1 MPYESEAITR
11 RQRIDP
17 KLKALGWIIEP
28 YVADM
33 DVSQLSNHAV
43 EEYPTANGPA
53 DYALF
58 VHGKLLG
65 IVEAKRLAV
74 GAQNVLE
81 QAKRYS
87 QGVTLSEVGHWNG
100 YRVPFLYSSNGETHW
115 FIDVR
120 DDKATSR
127 QITNLHPPSALE
139 DFVARNRRGA
149 FDWFLNTRIE
159 DIARLRPYQQRA
171 IQSAETAILSGK
183 RSMLLAMATGTGKT
197 YTTAAQIYRL
207 LESRFAKRILFLVDR
222 KALAAQAVREFSSFN
237 TPRGNKFNQEYEVY
251 SQRFQ
256 REDFGEDEA
265 FDPKVLPE
273 QYLTNPNGTQT
284 FIYVCTIQRM
294 AINLFGR
301 SNAFGQA
308 EGEAEPDDD
317 ADTLDIPIHAFDV
330 IIADECHRGYTAQ
343 DDAIWQSTLQHFD
356 AVKIGLTA
364 TPAKH
369 TVAVFG
375 EPVFRYGVQEAI
387 REGYL
392 VDYEAISIRS
402 EVRINGAF
410 LQEGERVIY
419 IDTATGEQQRDHLA
433 DERQFSSVEIESKIT
448 APDSNRKIIEEIAS
462 YARQHQ
468 AETGRFPKTLI
479 FAVNDVAHTSHAD
492 NLVAICREVFAEG
505 DSFVKKITGNKN
517 VDRPLQRIREFRN
530 RPEPKIVVTVDM
542 LSTGVDIPALE
553 FIVFLRPVKSRIL
566 WEQMLGRGTRRCD
579 DINKNHFTIFDCFDG
594 TLIEYFK
601 GATGFEMESHRTTP
615 VSIPEIIGRIWD
627 NVERDYNVKRLVGR
641 LRRIEKDM
649 SGEARELFARFIPDG
664 DIGRYAEGLP
674 GAISKNFTASM
685 KLLRDKAFQ
694 ELLEN
699 YPRAKR
705 TFIVAQDLQDAVQS
719 EVIFRVGEQNLKPV
733 DYLKQF
739 CEFVNTHRDEI
750 EALSIVLARPKG
762 WRIEVLEELRQ
773 TLKKHDFPEENLR
786 KLHGMLFHKS
796 LADVIS
802 MVKHAANEQSPLLA
816 PHERVEQALARTMA
830 GKSFTPEQQMWL
842 GLIKEHLSRNL
853 SIGLSDFDLQP
864 LLEGKGG
871 LGRARRVFGDMLEP
885 LVAQLNESLAAV

>member
-1 MPYESEAITR
+1 MPHESEKITR
-11 RQRIDP
+11 RKRIDP
-17 KLKALGWIIEP
+17 KLKAIGWIVVP
-28 YVADM
+28 YVDGM
-33 DVSQLSNHAV
+33 DVSQLTNHAV
-43 EEYPTANGPA
+43 EEYQTVNGPA

-58 VHGKLLG
+58 VNGMLLG
-65 IVEAKRLAV
+65 IVEAKKLAV

-87 QGVTLSEVGHWNG
+87 QGATRDGTGNWNG

-115 FIDVR
+115 FIDMR
-120 DDKATSR
+120 DDKAASR
-127 QITNLHPPSALE
+127 QIMNLHPPSALE
-139 DFVARNRRGA
+139 DFVARDRRAA
-149 FDWFLNTRIE
+149 FEWFLNTRIE

-197 YTTAAQIYRL
+197 YTTAAQIYRM
-207 LESRFAKRILFLVDR
+207 LESRYAKRILFLVDR
-222 KALAAQAVREFSSFN
+222 KALAAQAVREFSAFN

-256 REDFGEDEA
+256 REDFGEDEV

-308 EGEAEPDDD
+308 EGDAELDDD

-356 AVKIGLTA
+356 ALKIGLTA

-387 REGYL
+387 RDGYL

-402 EVRINGAF
+402 DVRINGAF
-410 LQEGERVIY
+410 LEDGERVIY
-419 IDTATGEQQRDHLA
+419 VDTATGEQQRDQLE
-433 DERQFSSVEIESKIT
+433 DERQFSSTEIEAKIT
-448 APDSNRKIIEEIAS
+448 APDSNRKIIAEVAK

-468 AETGRFPKTLI
+468 AETGRFPKMLI

-492 NLVAICREVFAEG
+492 SLVTICRDVFAEG

-566 WEQMLGRGTRRCD
+566 WEQMLGRGTRLCP
-579 DINKNHFTIFDCFDG
+579 DIKKSHFTIFDCFDG

-601 GATGFEMESHRTTP
+601 GTTGFEMESHRSTP
-615 VSIPEIIGRIWD
+615 VSIPEIVDRIWN

-649 SGEARELFARFIPDG
+649 SGDAREQFARFIPDG
-664 DIGRYAEGLP
+664 DIGLYAQGLP
-674 GAISKNFTASM
+674 SAITKRFTETM
-685 KLLRDKAFQ
+685 KLLRDKDFQ
-694 ELLEN
+694 EILEN
-699 YPRAKR
+699 YPRTKR
-705 TFIVAQDLQDAVQS
+705 TFIVAPEVEDTVTS
-719 EVIFRVGEQNLKPV
+719 EVKFRVGEEYLKPQ
-733 DYLKQF
+733 DYLKCF
-739 CEFVNTHRDEI
+739 SEFVSNNKDGI
-750 EALSIVLARPKG
+750 EAVKVLLERPKG
-762 WRIEVLEELRQ
+762 WRTDKLEELRD
-773 TLKKHDFPEENLR
+773 TLSGAAFPEPGLQ
-786 KLHGMLFHKS
+786 KAHDIVYKKPMV
-796 LADVIS
+796 DIIS
-802 MVKHAANEQSPLLA
+802 MVKHAARQEEPLYNA
-816 PHERVEQALARTMA
+816 TERVDKALAKVMMGRT
-830 GKSFTPEQQMWL
+830 FTEEQTQWL
-842 GLIKEHLSRNL
+842 GYIREHLIANL
-853 SIGLSDFDLQP
+853 TLENSDFEIMPIFSD
-864 LLEGKGG
+864 KGG
-871 LGRARRVFGDMLEP
+871 LGRARRVFSTMLDEIVDE
-885 LVAQLNESLAAV
+885 LNLAVAE

>member
-1 MPYESEAITR
+1 MHESEANTR
-11 RQRIDP
+11 RKRIDP
-17 KLKALGWIIEP
+17 KLKALGWIVSP
-28 YVADM
+28 YVDGM
-33 DVSQLSNHAV
+33 DVSQLTNHAI
-43 EEYPTANGPA
+43 EEYQTANGPA

-58 VHGKLLG
+58 VNGKLLG
-65 IVEAKRLAV
+65 IVEAKKLAV

-87 QGVTLSEVGHWNG
+87 QGSTRDAAGNWNG

-120 DDKATSR
+120 DDKAASR
-127 QITNLHPPSALE
+127 QIMELHPPSALE
-139 DFVARNRRGA
+139 DFVARDRRAA

-171 IQSAETAILSGK
+171 IQSAETALLSGK
-183 RSMLLAMATGTGKT
+183 HSMLLAMATGTGKT
-197 YTTAAQIYRL
+197 YTTAAQMYRL

-222 KALAAQAVREFSSFN
+222 KALAAQAVREFSAFN

-301 SNAFGQA
+301 EKAFGQA
-308 EGEAEPDDD
+308 EGDAESDDD
-317 ADTLDIPIHAFDV
+317 ATTLDIPIHAFDV

-387 REGYL
+387 RDGYL

-402 EVRINGAF
+402 DVRINGAF
-410 LQEGERVIY
+410 LDEGERVIY
-419 IDTATGEQQRDHLA
+419 VDTATGEQQRDQLE
-433 DERQFSSVEIESKIT
+433 DERQFSSTEIESKIT
-448 APDSNRKIIEEIAS
+448 APDSNRKIIEEVAK

-468 AETGRFPKTLI
+468 AETGRFPKILI

-492 NLVAICREVFAEG
+492 NLVSICRDVFAEG

-566 WEQMLGRGTRRCD
+566 WEQMLGRGTRRCE
-579 DINKNHFTIFDCFDG
+579 DIKKSHFTIFDCFDG

-601 GATGFEMESHRTTP
+601 GATGFEMESHRSTP
-615 VSIPEIIGRIWD
+615 VSIPEIIERIWD

-649 SGEARELFARFIPDG
+649 SGEAREQFARFIPDG
-664 DIGRYAEGLP
+664 DIGGYAEGLP
-674 GAISKNFTASM
+674 GAITKRFTETM
-685 KLLRDKAFQ
+685 KLLRDKNFQ
-694 ELLEN
+694 EMLEN
-699 YPRAKR
+699 YPRAQR
-705 TFIVAQDLQDAVQS
+705 TFIVAPEVEDVVTS
-719 EVIFRVGEQNLKPV
+719 EVKFRVGDEYLKPQ
-733 DYLKQF
+733 DYLKCF
-739 CEFVNTHRDEI
+739 SEFVSNNRNEI
-750 EALSIVLARPKG
+750 DAVKVLLERPKG
-762 WRIEVLEELRQ
+762 WRIDRLEELRN
-773 TLKKHDFPEENLR
+773 TLSGAAFPEPGLQ
-786 KLHGMLFHKS
+786 KAHDLVYQKPM
-796 LADVIS
+796 ADIIS
-802 MVKHAANEQSPLLA
+802 MVKHAARQEEPLYNA
-816 PHERVEQALARTMA
+816 TERVDKALAKVMA
-830 GKSFTPEQQMWL
+830 GKNFTEEQTQWL
-842 GLIKEHLSRNL
+842 GYIREHLITNL
-853 SIGLSDFDLQP
+853 TIETSDFEFMP
-864 LLEGKGG
+864 IFEAKGG
-871 LGRARRVFGDMLEP
+871 LSRARRAFADKLETLVQEINEA
-885 LVAQLNESLAAV
+885 LVA